1 MTELLKR
8 INDELKRNYDEV
20 VIGGRTLFDM
30 KDGSF
35 FKIDEFS
42 DHGPFVI
49 EYAEDLK
56 AAEKGWLD
64 DGEVF
69 PRDMVFSQLISEI
82 KECVANA

>member
-8 INDELKRNYDEV
+8 INDELRKNYDEV

-30 KDGSF
+30 HDGSY

-42 DHGPFVI
+42 EYGPFVI
-49 EYAEDLK
+49 EYAEDFK

-64 DGEVF
+64 DDEVF
-69 PRDMVFSQLISEI
+69 PRDMDFNQLIYEI